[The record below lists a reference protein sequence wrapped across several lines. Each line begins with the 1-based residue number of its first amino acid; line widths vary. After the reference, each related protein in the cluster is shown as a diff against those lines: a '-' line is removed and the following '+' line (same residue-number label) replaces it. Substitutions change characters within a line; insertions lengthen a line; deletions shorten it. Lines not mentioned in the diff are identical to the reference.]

1 MDLEVTEAG
10 SGDALVV
17 FVHGVLG
24 RGRSFDRVADVLASE
39 CRMLWYDRR
48 GYGGSAGAADAPV
61 AIDGH
66 ITDLLS
72 VLDGRRAVVV
82 GHSFGGVTA
91 MGAAARAPQSVLAVV
106 LYETSVAW
114 VPGWDD
120 GVMRQVL
127 GDEDPEGAGLR
138 VMLGDRYDTMS
149 DDERARRRV
158 DASAFI
164 AEEASV
170 RTGTPP
176 FAVADIQAP
185 LVYGRSDA
193 RVMPDVVDYLRRQLP
208 RMEVVT
214 LPGAGHHA
222 HRTAPEA
229 FAGLVRQGLELA
241 RD

>member
-1 MDLEVTEAG
+1 MDLAVTEVG

-24 RGRSFDRVADVLASE
+24 HGRSFDRVAAELDSE

-48 GYGGSAGAADAPV
+48 GYSASAAATGAPV
-61 AIDGH
+61 TIEGH
-66 ITDLLS
+66 ITDLLD
-72 VLDGRRAVVV
+72 VIDGRRVVVV

-91 MGAAARAPQSVLAVV
+91 MGAAVRAPQAVAALV

-120 GVMRQVL
+120 GVMHEVL
-127 GDEDPEGAGLR
+127 GSDDPEAAGLR
-138 VMLGDRYDTMS
+138 AMLGDRYDTMS
-149 DDERARRRV
+149 EDERARRRI
-158 DASAFI
+158 DATAFI
-164 AEEASV
+164 TEEASV

-185 LVYGRSDA
+185 LVYGRSA
-193 RVMPDVVDYLRRQLP
+193 AEVMPNVVDFLGSQVP
-208 RMEVVT
+208 SMEVVT

-222 HRTAPEA
+222 HRTAPDA
-229 FAGLVRQGLELA
+229 FAGLVRRGIEVA
-241 RD
+241 RA

>member
-1 MDLEVTEAG
+1 MDLEVTEVG
-10 SGDALVV
+10 TGDALVV

-24 RGRSFDRVADVLASE
+24 SGRSFDRVADVLASE

-48 GYGGSAGAADAPV
+48 GYRGSADVAGAPV
-61 AIDGH
+61 TVDEH
-66 ITDLLS
+66 IADLLA

-91 MGAAARAPQSVLAVV
+91 MGAAARAPQAVAAVV

-120 GVMRQVL
+120 GVMREVL
-127 GDEDPEGAGLR
+127 RSDDPEAAGLR
-138 VMLGDRYDTMS
+138 VMLGERYDTMS
-149 DDERARRRV
+149 DEERARRRV

-176 FAVADIQAP
+176 FAVADIRAP
-185 LVYGRSDA
+185 VVYGRSDPQ
-193 RVMPDVVDYLRRQLP
+193 VMPLVVDYLAGRLP
-208 RMEVVT
+208 SIEVVT

-229 FAGLVRQGLELA
+229 FAGLVRRGLEVG